1 MKPKIFDL
9 PEPERQKA
17 IGVLLEESVPDA
29 DFFVLLVLSSFIVV
43 PGLLINNA
51 AIIIGGMVVAPL
63 LFPILGISMGIS
75 QANFHLIFRCLRTM
89 LLAVGLVFLGALLMA
104 LFSPDRIVNAEIE
117 ARATVSFAH
126 SVVAIASGVA
136 AAFALVKPKISATV
150 TGIAVS
156 VSLLPPLATAGI
168 GASMLDWR
176 LVSGSIG
183 LFLVNCL
190 GIILA
195 ATVIFSL
202 LGFYPE
208 RKQTERKLKTEEQ
221 A

>member
-63 LFPILGISMGIS
+63 LVWLYDAVFLS
-75 QANFHLIFRCLRTM
+75 
-89 LLAVGLVFLGALLMA
+89 VGLVFLGALLMA